1 MTGVA
6 HAPWRESETLA
17 QDEPWPPSAERPG
30 DWGDVLIAG
39 LALAALT
46 LSWTG
51 ILGALSILLQLAVLG
66 ALVWLKPVTVIDAF
80 KRGWPLLIVGVLPCL
95 STLWSTVPGVSLRY
109 GAQLAVTLAIAVA
122 VVAVSPLR
130 TYVRGVFLSTLMI
143 LAICI
148 VYGRRG
154 ASAEG
159 PVLIGILGSKNAMAF
174 LAQLVLVSGVAV
186 LGDGRQPLWARL
198 PALAGIPAALFVLA
212 TGQSAGGMITA
223 VLGLVLLAGFAGL
236 AWLPPKGRA
245 AAAAIL
251 VLMLAPLAAAMPI
264 LVEEAQTFAS
274 DVLHKDAGLT
284 GRDWLWAFADRLIAD
299 RPLIGHG
306 YRSIWLGD
314 DATTIGLLRWAG
326 LTDGKGFHF
335 HDNYR
340 EWAVDFG
347 LVGAAVIGLALGAS
361 GVRLIV
367 NAVSRPGLAPAFVTA
382 MFLVMAV
389 RAKVENVFMPFQ
401 PTTLLLFALAA
412 WAWVAPPPPLEDE
425 APQ

>member
-1 MTGVA
+1 MNNTA
-6 HAPWRESETLA
+6 HAQEGSWSEDHA
-17 QDEPWPPSAERPG
+17 RPS
-30 DWGDVLIAG
+30 DWGDVLIGG

-46 LSWTG
+46 LSWTA
-51 ILGALSILLQLAVLG
+51 ILGPLNILLQLAVLG
-66 ALVWLKPVTVIDAF
+66 ALVWLKPVTVIGAVQ
-80 KRGWPLLIVGVLPCL
+80 RAWPLIAIGVLVCL
-95 STLWSTVPGVSLRY
+95 STLWSTAPGVSLRY
-109 GAQLAVTLAIAVA
+109 GAQLALTIAIAVTI
-122 VVAVSPLR
+122 VAVSPLR
-130 TYVRGVFLSTLMI
+130 TYVRGVFLSTFLI
-143 LAICI
+143 LLICI
-148 VYGRRG
+148 AYGRRG

-159 PVLIGILGSKNAMAF
+159 PVLIGILGSKNAMGV
-174 LAQLVLVSGVAV
+174 LSQLVLVSGLAV

-198 PALAGIPAALFVLA
+198 PALAGLPAAAFVLA

-223 VLGLVLLAGFAGL
+223 VLGVGLLIGFGALGL
-236 AWLPPKGRA
+236 LPPRGRA

-306 YRSIWLGD
+306 FRSTWLGD
-314 DATTIGLLRWAG
+314 NSTTLGLLRWAG

-335 HDNYR
+335 HDTYR

-347 LVGAAVIGLALGAS
+347 LLGAAAIGLALAAS
-361 GVRLIV
+361 GVRLIIH
-367 NAVSRPGLAPAFVTA
+367 AVSRPGLAPAFVVS

-412 WAWVAPPPPLEDE
+412 WGWLASAAPAEDE
-425 APQ
+425 APR